1 MNCTGVLLASR
12 YWLRVIGF
20 AVIGAFGTSLVI
32 RKIKLPN
39 DQ

>member
-1 MNCTGVLLASR
+1 MYCPGTVA
-12 YWLRVIGF
+12 GF
-20 AVIGAFGTSLVI
+20 AFIRFVVMGAFGTSLVI